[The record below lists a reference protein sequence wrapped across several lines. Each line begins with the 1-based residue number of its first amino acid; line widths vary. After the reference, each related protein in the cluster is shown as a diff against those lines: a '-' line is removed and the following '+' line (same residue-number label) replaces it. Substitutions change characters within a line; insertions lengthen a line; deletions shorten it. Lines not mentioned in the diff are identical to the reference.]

1 MQLAIRCLWP
11 PQTSE
16 EYPTFLPL
24 PIPANLLY
32 IRHAASKIT
41 EGSDWLRAHRC
52 QSRQRETCSCQSA
65 ACNFP
70 GKGECGL
77 WEGLNNDAVP
87 APCQERRAT
96 PPRPSCSLLPLH
108 KAPDR
113 GSSFHSL
120 KLTGLIFFPIF
131 PISLMLLRE
140 FPTFEASDD
149 ARLVQV
155 PLTRSCADDLAFAA
169 MKSTLP
175 AMSFLQLKRISM
187 CRVPSSLISTS

>member
-1 MQLAIRCLWP
+1 MVNHSVVELTERLRDNCEQSPWDFALGGGKLIYMQLAIRCLWP

-108 KAPDR
+108 KAP
-113 GSSFHSL
+113 
-120 KLTGLIFFPIF
+120 T
-131 PISLMLLRE
+131 
-140 FPTFEASDD
+140 EA
-149 ARLVQV
+149 ALFIR
-155 PLTRSCADDLAFAA
+155 
-169 MKSTLP
+169 
-175 AMSFLQLKRISM
+175 
-187 CRVPSSLISTS
+187 